1 MKIGEGFDVHRLVVG
16 RPLILGGVEI
26 EHDRGL
32 EGHSDA
38 DVLAHAVGD
47 ALLGAIGAGDLGE
60 HFPASDERWRD
71 ASGATLVSEV
81 LQRVGEAGY
90 RIGNLDATV
99 IAQEP
104 QLSPWLGAIRAGLAG
119 MLSIDEGR
127 LNVKLKS
134 ADRLGAIGRGEG
146 IAARAVVL
154 LEEAAQ

>member
-1 MKIGEGFDVHRLVVG
+1 MKIGEGFDVHRLVTG

-60 HFPASDERWRD
+60 HFPSSDERWRD
-71 ASGATLVSEV
+71 AAGSTLIGEV
-81 LQRVGEAGY
+81 LRRVGKAGY

-104 QLSPWLGAIRAGLAG
+104 RLAPWLGAIRAGLAG
-119 MLSIDEGR
+119 MLSIDEAR

-154 LEEAAQ
+154 LEEEPR

>member
-1 MKIGEGFDVHRLVVG
+1 MKIGEGFDVHRLVTG

-38 DVLAHAVGD
+38 DVLAHAVAD

-71 ASGATLVSEV
+71 AAGATLVSEV
-81 LQRVGEAGY
+81 LQCVGEAGY

-104 QLSPWLGAIRAGLAG
+104 RLSPWLGAIRAGLAG

-154 LEEAAQ
+154 LEEGAQ

>member
-104 QLSPWLGAIRAGLAG
+104 RLSPWLGAIRAGLAG

>member
-1 MKIGEGFDVHRLVVG
+1 MRIGEGFDVHRLVAG
-16 RPLILGGVEI
+16 RRLVLGGVEI

-38 DVLAHAVGD
+38 DVLAHAVAD
-47 ALLGAIGAGDLGE
+47 ALLGAIGAGDLGT
-60 HFPASDERWRD
+60 HFPSSDARWRD
-71 ASGATLVSEV
+71 AAGERLVGEV
-81 LQRVGEAGY
+81 LRRVSEAGY
-90 RIGNLDATV
+90 RIGNVDATV

-104 QLSPWLGAIRAGLAG
+104 LLMPWLGAIRSGLAR
-119 MLSIDEGR
+119 MLSVEEAR

-154 LEEAAQ
+154 LEEDAG

>member
-1 MKIGEGFDVHRLVVG
+1 MKIGEGFDVHRLVTG
-16 RPLILGGVEI
+16 RPLILAGVEI
-26 EHDRGL
+26 KHDRGL

-71 ASGATLVSEV
+71 AAGAALLSEI

-90 RIGNLDATV
+90 RIGNLDTTV

-104 QLSPWLGAIRAGLAG
+104 RLSPWLGAIRAGLAG
-119 MLSIDEGR
+119 MLSIDEAR
-127 LNVKLKS
+127 LNVKIKS

-154 LEEAAQ
+154 LEEDVR